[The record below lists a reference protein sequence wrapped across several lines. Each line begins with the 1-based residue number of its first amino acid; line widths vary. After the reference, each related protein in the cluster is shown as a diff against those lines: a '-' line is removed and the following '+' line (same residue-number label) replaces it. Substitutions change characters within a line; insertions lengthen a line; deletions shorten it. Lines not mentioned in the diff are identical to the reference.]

1 MTGLLRESRIRAGL
15 TQHELAGRASV
26 SVRTV
31 RALEN
36 GAVTRP
42 QAASLR
48 RLAAVLDV
56 DPASLLPG
64 PVADAGPGDSLLRVD
79 VLGPLAVR
87 RGPAVITVASP
98 MLRKLLCLLA
108 IQPGR
113 EVGFEEIIDTLW
125 EGQSPRTCRQL
136 VHTYVGGLRKLLDD
150 GARDSAVP
158 RTAQGYRLVMEAGQS
173 DAAEFSEL
181 VTRAGRAAADG
192 AALPAWQLYAEAV
205 NCWRGPLLAGAG
217 AWPQVHP
224 AAIALT
230 GRRTAAVLAW
240 AELGL
245 SLGKYSPLVPA
256 LRTLAVEQ
264 TLHEGLAAR
273 LMLALAGA
281 GQQAEALAVYQDL
294 RDRLSGELG
303 VDPGPEIT
311 SAHLRV
317 LRGQLPGAGLAAAA
331 GPRVCEPPAQLPMEC
346 VGFTG
351 RAGELRTLDRILGAE
366 GAAKSAPVAVV
377 TGMGGVGKTALAVRW
392 AWRQRGRYPDGQ
404 LYADLR
410 GHAVTGPARP
420 LDVLTGFLAAL
431 GEPAERIPVDEGQAA
446 ALLRTRLEGR
456 RILLLLDN
464 ALDAQQVRPLLPAA
478 PGSAVIVTA
487 RDRMTGLIARDG
499 AGAVVVRPLPEAE
512 AAALLVASMGERGG
526 GEPPAVVAEL
536 AGLCAHLPLAL
547 RIAAAN
553 LAARPSYRLA
563 DYVATL
569 ASGDRLTGLAVPE
582 DEQAAVR
589 LAFELSCDTLKPEL
603 RRLFRLAGLVPGPDF
618 TAPAVA
624 ALAGI
629 ATSQAESLLDRL
641 AARNLIDEHAHGR
654 YRLHDLLRLYA
665 AELAAAEESAAG
677 RDSAIDRLAAYAMAA
692 VRSASEMLYPHLL
705 HLPDNGGPDNGG
717 PDNGGPDNGEGERA
731 DGGAEFARGAPEFTD
746 DAGALAWLNAERANL
761 VALVALLA
769 QQGGAETALRLSNRL
784 AGYFQMTSNSVDW
797 LVVATAARRAVSD
810 DVPIAVACAE
820 LHLGTLRSMQS
831 RYEAA
836 AGHFAACADRA
847 RCAGW
852 VAGEAVALNNQ
863 ASAYWQLG
871 RAAETIELLT
881 EALDAHRRTG
891 RTAGEAVTV
900 ANIAAARLQLAR
912 AADEVTEAAAVS
924 EQRHEALRLLG
935 QARDMHQALRDRRNE
950 AETCRRIAEAY
961 RDLGDLEPAAAHA
974 RQAITLAREAA
985 VQRFEISARSTL
997 ATVLVRLGEP
1007 EQGLAE
1013 HTLAQ
1018 DLAGKAGDPAQQAE
1032 VLMDLGESMTRLGRL
1047 DEALLIAQDV
1057 SAAADQLRMPLLQ
1070 RRAKHV
1076 IATTASPELSGQAD
1090 AAKAAAGHRK
1100 VNVVPWLPVEEG
1112 PDSPGEVGLRLGGER
1127 DHPAVRAE
1135 QAEKLL

>member
-1 MTGLLRESRIRAGL
+1 
-15 TQHELAGRASV
+15 
-26 SVRTV
+26 
-31 RALEN
+31 
-36 GAVTRP
+36 
-42 QAASLR
+42 
-48 RLAAVLDV
+48 
-56 DPASLLPG
+56 
-64 PVADAGPGDSLLRVD
+64 
-79 VLGPLAVR
+79 
-87 RGPAVITVASP
+87 SP
-98 MLRKLLCLLA
+98 MLRRLLCLLA

-125 EGQSPRTCRQL
+125 EGQPPRTCRQL
-136 VHTYVGGLRKLLDD
+136 VHTYVGGLRRLLDD
-150 GARDSAVP
+150 GAPDSVVP
-158 RTAQGYRLVMEAGQS
+158 RTAQGYRLLADAGQS
-173 DAAEFSEL
+173 DAAEFGEL

-205 NCWRGPLLAGAG
+205 TCWRGPLLAGAG
-217 AWPQVHP
+217 TWLQVHP

-240 AELGL
+240 AGLGL

-264 TLHEGLAAR
+264 PLHEGLAAQ

-317 LRGQLPGAGLAAAA
+317 LRGQLPGAGLATAP
-331 GPRVCEPPAQLPMEC
+331 GPQDSEPPAQLPMEC
-346 VGFTG
+346 AGFTG
-351 RAGELRTLDRILGAE
+351 RAGELQALDRILAAE
-366 GAAKSAPVAVV
+366 AAAKTATVAVV

-392 AWRQRGRYPDGQ
+392 AWRHRSRYPDGQ

-410 GHAVTGPARP
+410 GYAITGPARP
-420 LDVLTGFLAAL
+420 LQVLTGFLAAL
-431 GEPAERIPVDEGQAA
+431 GEPAERIPEDEDQAA

-478 PGSAVIVTA
+478 RGSATIVTT

-499 AGAVVVRPLPEAE
+499 AGAVVVRPLAEAD
-512 AAALLVASMGERGG
+512 AAALLVASMGERGD
-526 GEPPAVVAEL
+526 GELPAVVAEL

-553 LAARPSYRLA
+553 LAARPGYSLA
-563 DYVATL
+563 DYVASL
-569 ASGDRLTGLAVPE
+569 ASGDRLNGLAVPE

-589 LAFELSCDTLKPEL
+589 SAFELSCDTLKPEL
-603 RRLFRLAGLVPGPDF
+603 RRLFRLAGLAPGPDL
-618 TAPAVA
+618 TAPAAA
-624 ALAGI
+624 ALVGI
-629 ATSQAESLLDRL
+629 ATSKAESLLDRL
-641 AARNLIDEHAHGR
+641 VALNLIDEYAHRR

-665 AELAAAEESAAG
+665 AELAEAEESAAG
-677 RDSAIDRLAAYAMAA
+677 RDAAIDRLAAHAMAA
-692 VRSASEMLYPHLL
+692 VRSASEMLYPHML
-705 HLPDNGGPDNGG
+705 HLPDSDR
-717 PDNGGPDNGEGERA
+717 EERA
-731 DGGAEFARGAPEFTD
+731 DGNAVSAWASPGFAD
-746 DAGALAWLNAERANL
+746 DAAALAWLNAERANL
-761 VALVALLA
+761 VALVARLA
-769 QQGGAETALRLSNRL
+769 QQGQQGQAEAALRLSDRL
-784 AGYFQMTSNSVDW
+784 AGYFYMSSNSVDW
-797 LVVATAARRAVSD
+797 LVAATAVRQAVSD
-810 DVPIAVACAE
+810 DVPIAAACAE
-820 LHLGTLRSMQS
+820 LHLGMLRSVQS
-831 RYEAA
+831 RFEAA

-847 RCAGW
+847 RRAGW

-863 ASAYWQLG
+863 ASTYWRLG
-871 RAAETIELLT
+871 RTVETIELLT

-912 AADEVTEAAAVS
+912 SADPVTEAAAVS

-935 QARDMHQALRDRRNE
+935 QARDMHQALHDRRNE

-961 RDLGDLEPAAAHA
+961 RDLGDLESAAAHA
-974 RQAITLAREAA
+974 RQAITLAHEAA

-997 ATVLVRLGEP
+997 ATVLIRLGEP

-1018 DLAGKAGDPAQQAE
+1018 DLARKTGDPAQQAE
-1032 VLMDLGESMTRLGRL
+1032 VLMDLAESMAGLGRAE
-1047 DEALLIAQDV
+1047 EALLIAQDV
-1057 SAAADQLRMPLLQ
+1057 SAAAGHLRMPLLQ
-1070 RRAKHV
+1070 RRAEHV
-1076 IATTASPELSGQAD
+1076 IVTTSVPQKSPL
-1090 AAKAAAGHRK
+1090 
-1100 VNVVPWLPVEEG
+1100 
-1112 PDSPGEVGLRLGGER
+1112 
-1127 DHPAVRAE
+1127 
-1135 QAEKLL
+1135 

>member
-1 MTGLLRESRIRAGL
+1 MPKGQVSAAGGRNRQYQERASVDDLPEEQHNEAVGGDRPMTGLLRESRVRAGL
-15 TQHELAGRASV
+15 TQDELAGRAGV

-36 GAVTRP
+36 GAVARP

-48 RLAAVLDV
+48 RIAAVLDV
-56 DPASLLPG
+56 DPAALLP
-64 PVADAGPGDSLLRVD
+64 AAAAGTGSGDVLLRID
-79 VLGPLAVR
+79 VLGPLSVR
-87 RGPAVITVASP
+87 RGPAVITVPSP
-98 MLRKLLCLLA
+98 MVRKLLCLLA
-108 IQPGR
+108 MQPGR

-125 EGQSPRTCRQL
+125 EGESPRTSRQL
-136 VHTYVGGLRKLLDD
+136 VHTYVGGLRRLL
-150 GARDSAVP
+150 GDSALP
-158 RTAQGYRLVMEAGQS
+158 RTAQGYRLVIDAGQS
-173 DAAEFSEL
+173 DAAEFSDL
-181 VTRAGRAAADG
+181 VNRAGRAAAEG
-192 AALPAWQLYAEAV
+192 ATLPAWQLYAEAV
-205 NCWRGPLLAGAG
+205 NCWRGPLLAASG
-217 AWPQVHP
+217 AWLQVHP

-230 GRRTAAVLAW
+230 GQRTAAVLAW

-256 LRTLAVEQ
+256 LRALAVEQ
-264 TLHEGLAAR
+264 PLHEGLAAR

-281 GQQAEALAVYQDL
+281 GQQAEALTAYQDL

-303 VDPGPEIT
+303 VDPGPEIS

-317 LRGQLPGAGLAAAA
+317 LRGQLPGAGLTTGAR
-331 GPRVCEPPAQLPMEC
+331 PQVREPPAQLPMQC

-351 RAGELRTLDRILGAE
+351 RAGELRSLDRILGAE
-366 GAAKSAPVAVV
+366 GTANAAPVAVV

-410 GHAVTGPARP
+410 GHAMTGPARP
-420 LDVLTGFLAAL
+420 LEVLTGFLAAL
-431 GEPAERIPVDEGQAA
+431 GEPAERIPGDEGQAA

-456 RILLLLDN
+456 RVLLFLDN

-478 PGSAVIVTA
+478 PGSAAIVTA

-499 AGAVVVRPLPEAE
+499 AVAVVVHPLSDAD
-512 AAALLVASMGERGG
+512 AAALLVTAMGERGD
-526 GEPPAVVAEL
+526 GEPPATVAEL

-563 DYVATL
+563 DYVAALT
-569 ASGDRLTGLAVPE
+569 SGDRLTGLAVAD

-589 LAFELSCDTLKPEL
+589 SAFELSCDTLKPEL
-603 RRLFRLAGLVPGPDF
+603 RRLFRLAGLAPGPDL

-624 ALAGI
+624 ALAAI
-629 ATSQAESLLDRL
+629 ETSAAESLLDRL
-641 AARNLIDEHAHGR
+641 AARNLVDEYAHGR

-665 AELAAAEESAAG
+665 AELAAAEESATG
-677 RDSAIDRLAAYAMAA
+677 RDAAINRLAAHAVAA

-705 HLPDNGGPDNGG
+705 HLPDSDGPAPGFAG
-717 PDNGGPDNGEGERA
+717 TGLAGTGLAGIGFA
-731 DGGAEFARGAPEFTD
+731 DDGT
-746 DAGALAWLNAERANL
+746 ALAWLNAERANL
-761 VALVALLA
+761 VALVTLLA
-769 QQGGAETALRLSNRL
+769 RHGRAEATLRLSDRL
-784 AGYFQMTSNSVDW
+784 AGYFTMTSNSVDW
-797 LVVATAARRAVSD
+797 QVVATAARQAVSD

-820 LHLGTLRSMQS
+820 LHLGALRSLQS
-831 RYEAA
+831 RYETA
-836 AGHFAACADRA
+836 AGHFAACADWA

-891 RTAGEAVTV
+891 RIAGEAVTL

-912 AADEVTEAAAVS
+912 SADAAAEAAAVS

-935 QARDMHQALRDRRNE
+935 QARDMHQALHDRRNE

-974 RQAITLAREAA
+974 RQAITLARDAA

-997 ATVLVRLGEP
+997 ATILVRLGDP
-1007 EQGLAE
+1007 GQGLTE
-1013 HTLAQ
+1013 HALAQ
-1018 DLAGKAGDPAQQAE
+1018 DLAGKAGDPAHHAE
-1032 VLMDLGESMTRLGRL
+1032 VLMDLAESMARL
-1047 DEALLIAQDV
+1047 DRREEALLMAQDV
-1057 SAAADQLRMPLLQ
+1057 SAAAEHLRMPLLR
-1070 RRAKHV
+1070 RRAQQV
-1076 IATTASPELSGQAD
+1076 IASLS
-1090 AAKAAAGHRK
+1090 
-1100 VNVVPWLPVEEG
+1100 
-1112 PDSPGEVGLRLGGER
+1112 
-1127 DHPAVRAE
+1127 
-1135 QAEKLL
+1135 

>member
-1 MTGLLRESRIRAGL
+1 VDGLLKERHNEGVGADRTMTGLLRESRVRAGL
-15 TQHELAGRASV
+15 TQHELAGRAGV

-36 GAVTRP
+36 GAVARP

-48 RLAAVLDV
+48 RLAAVLEV

-64 PVADAGPGDSLLRVD
+64 PVAETGPGDTLLRID

-87 RGPAVITVASP
+87 RGPAVITIASP

-125 EGQSPRTCRQL
+125 EGEPPRTCRQL

-150 GARDSAVP
+150 GARGSVVP
-158 RTAQGYRLVMEAGQS
+158 RTGQGYRLVLDAGQS
-173 DAAEFSEL
+173 DAAGFSDL
-181 VTRAGRAAADG
+181 ATRAGRAAADG

-205 NCWRGPLLAGAG
+205 NCWRGPLLAGSG
-217 AWPQVHP
+217 AWLQVQP
-224 AAIALT
+224 AAITLT

-245 SLGKYSPLVPA
+245 GLGRYSPLVPA

-264 TLHEGLAAR
+264 PLHEGVAAR

-281 GQQAEALAVYQDL
+281 GQQAEALAAYQDL
-294 RDRLSGELG
+294 RARLSGELG
-303 VDPGPEIT
+303 VDPGPEVT

-317 LRGQLPGAGLAAAA
+317 LRGQLPGAGLAIGA
-331 GPRVCEPPAQLPMEC
+331 GPQACEPPAQLPMEC
-346 VGFTG
+346 IGFTG
-351 RAGELRTLDRILGAE
+351 RAGELQALDRILGAE
-366 GAAKSAPVAVV
+366 GAAKTAPVAVV
-377 TGMGGVGKTALAVRW
+377 TGMGGAGKTALAVRW
-392 AWRQRGRYPDGQ
+392 AWRHRGQYPDGQ

-410 GHAVTGPARP
+410 GHAITGPVRP
-420 LDVLTGFLAAL
+420 VEVLTGFLTAL
-431 GEPAERIPVDEGQAA
+431 GEPAERIPEDEGQAA
-446 ALLRTRLEGR
+446 ALLRTRLEGK

-478 PGSAVIVTA
+478 PGSATIVTA

-499 AGAVVVRPLPEAE
+499 AVAVVMRPLPDAE
-512 AAALLVASMGERGG
+512 AAALLVAAMGERGD
-526 GEPPAVVAEL
+526 GEAPAAVAEL

-553 LAARPSYRLA
+553 LAVRPSYRLA
-563 DYVATL
+563 DYVAAL
-569 ASGDRLTGLAVPE
+569 ASGDRLAGLAVPE

-589 LAFELSCDTLKPEL
+589 SAFELSCDTLKPEL
-603 RRLFRLAGLVPGPDF
+603 RRLFRLAGLAPGPDL

-641 AARNLIDEHAHGR
+641 AARNLIDEYAHGR

-677 RDSAIDRLAAYAMAA
+677 RDAAIDRLAAHAMAT
-692 VRSASEMLYPHLL
+692 VWSASEMLYPHLL
-705 HLPDNGGPDNGG
+705 HLPDSEGPDREGPDSGGP
-717 PDNGGPDNGEGERA
+717 
-731 DGGAEFARGAPEFTD
+731 EFADSTA
-746 DAGALAWLNAERANL
+746 ALAWLNAERANL

-769 QQGGAETALRLSNRL
+769 QQDKADAALRLSDRL
-784 AGYFQMTSNSVDW
+784 AGYFRMTSNSVDW
-797 LVVATAARRAVSD
+797 QVVATAVRRAVSD

-820 LHLGTLRSMQS
+820 LHLGTLRSMQT

-847 RCAGW
+847 RRAGW

-863 ASAYWQLG
+863 AGVYWQLG
-871 RAAETIELLT
+871 RAAETIGLLT

-891 RTAGEAVTV
+891 RTAGEAVTL
-900 ANIAAARLQLAR
+900 ANIATVRLQLAR
-912 AADEVTEAAAVS
+912 SADAATDAAAVS
-924 EQRHEALRLLG
+924 EQRHIALRLLG
-935 QARDMHQALRDRRNE
+935 QARDMHQALHDRRNE
-950 AETCRRIAEAY
+950 AETCRRIAEAC

-985 VQRFEISARSTL
+985 VRPFEIAAHSTL

-1013 HTLAQ
+1013 HKLAQ
-1018 DLAGKAGDPAQQAE
+1018 DLAGKADDPAQQAE
-1032 VLMDLGESMTRLGRL
+1032 VLMDLAESMARLGRL
-1047 DEALLIAQDV
+1047 ETALLMAQDV
-1057 SAAADQLRMPLLQ
+1057 SAAADRLRMPLLQ
-1070 RRAKHV
+1070 RRAIHV
-1076 IATTASPELSGQAD
+1076 IATTS
-1090 AAKAAAGHRK
+1090 
-1100 VNVVPWLPVEEG
+1100 
-1112 PDSPGEVGLRLGGER
+1112 
-1127 DHPAVRAE
+1127 
-1135 QAEKLL
+1135 

>member
-1 MTGLLRESRIRAGL
+1 MDGLPAERHNGAVAADRPMTGVLRESRIRAGL
-15 TQHELAGRASV
+15 TQHELAGRARV

-36 GAVTRP
+36 GAVARP

-56 DPASLLPG
+56 DPASLLPQAPVSAG
-64 PVADAGPGDSLLRVD
+64 PVRVD

-108 IQPGR
+108 IQPEH

-125 EGQSPRTCRQL
+125 ESRPPRTCRQL
-136 VHTYVGGLRKLLDD
+136 VHTYVAGLRRLLDN
-150 GARDSAVP
+150 GARESALPLTV
-158 RTAQGYRLVMEAGQS
+158 QGYRLLLDS
-173 DAAEFSEL
+173 DAVEFGEL
-181 VTRAGRAAADG
+181 VTRAERAAADG

-240 AELGL
+240 AGLGL
-245 SLGKYSPLVPA
+245 TLGKYGPLIPT
-256 LRTLAVEQ
+256 LRTLVVEQ
-264 TLHEGLAAR
+264 PLHEGLAAR

-294 RDRLSGELG
+294 RNRLSDELG
-303 VDPGPEIT
+303 VDPGPEVS

-317 LRGQLPGAGLAAAA
+317 LRGQLPGAGIAAPPAR
-331 GPRVCEPPAQLPMEC
+331 RVADQPAQLPMEC
-346 VGFTG
+346 AGFTG
-351 RAGELRTLDRILGAE
+351 RGSELEALDRILGAE
-366 GAAKSAPVAVV
+366 GAAPVAVV

-392 AWRQRGRYPDGQ
+392 AWRQRKRYPDGQ

-410 GHAVTGPARP
+410 GHAASGPARP
-420 LDVLTGFLAAL
+420 LQVLAGFLAAL
-431 GEPAERIPVDEGQAA
+431 GEPADRIPEDEGQAA

-478 PGSAVIVTA
+478 PGSAAIVTA

-499 AGAVVVRPLPEAE
+499 AGAVVVRPLPDTE
-512 AAALLVASMGERGG
+512 AAALLVTSMGERGDD
-526 GEPPAVVAEL
+526 ETPAVVAEL
-536 AGLCAHLPLAL
+536 AGLCACLPLAL

-553 LAARPSYRLA
+553 LAARPGYHLA
-563 DYVATL
+563 DYVAAL
-569 ASGDRLTGLAVPE
+569 AAGDRLTGLAVPD

-589 LAFELSCDTLKPEL
+589 SAFELSCDTLKPEL
-603 RRLFRLAGLVPGPDF
+603 RRLFRLAGLAPGPDL
-618 TAPAVA
+618 TGPAVA

-629 ATSQAESLLDRL
+629 ATGHAESLLDRL
-641 AARNLIDEHAHGR
+641 VARNLIDEYAHRR

-665 AELAAAEESAAG
+665 AELAGTEESAA
-677 RDSAIDRLAAYAMAA
+677 DQEAAIDRLAAHALAA
-692 VRSASEMLYPHLL
+692 VRSASELLYPHLL
-705 HLPDNGGPDNGG
+705 HLPDGGQQ
-717 PDNGGPDNGEGERA
+717 ETHQFA
-731 DGGAEFARGAPEFTD
+731 DA
-746 DAGALAWLNAERANL
+746 DAALAWLNAERANL
-761 VALVALLA
+761 VALVVMLA
-769 QQGGAETALRLSNRL
+769 QRGKTDVALRLADRL
-784 AGYFQMTSNSVDW
+784 AGYFSMSSSTVDW
-797 LVVATAARRAVSD
+797 LIAATAVRQAVSD

-820 LHLGTLRSMQS
+820 LHLGMLRALQS
-831 RYEAA
+831 RYEEA
-836 AGHFAACADRA
+836 AGHFAACVDEA
-847 RCAGW
+847 RRAGW

-863 ASAYWQLG
+863 ASAFWQLG

-881 EALDAHRRTG
+881 AALDVHRRTG
-891 RTAGEAVTV
+891 RTAGEAVTI
-900 ANIAAARLQLAR
+900 ANLAAARLQLAR
-912 AADEVTEAAAVS
+912 SASVTAGAADVAAAGGAAGAADTAADVAAADVAATVR

-935 QARDMHQALRDRRNE
+935 QARDLHQALRDRRNE

-961 RDLGDLEPAAAHA
+961 RDLGDLEPAVAHA

-997 ATVLVRLGEP
+997 ATVLVRLGDP
-1007 EQGLAE
+1007 DQGLAE
-1013 HTLAQ
+1013 HTLAR
-1018 DLAGKAGDPAQQAE
+1018 DLARELAGKAGEPALQAE
-1032 VLMDLGESMTRLGRL
+1032 VLMELAESMAWLGRPE
-1047 DEALLIAQDV
+1047 EALLTAQDV
-1057 SAAADQLRMPLLQ
+1057 LGVLAAAGQLRMPLLQ
-1070 RRAKHV
+1070 RRAEQV
-1076 IATTASPELSGQAD
+1076 IAT
-1090 AAKAAAGHRK
+1090 
-1100 VNVVPWLPVEEG
+1100 V
-1112 PDSPGEVGLRLGGER
+1112 LG
-1127 DHPAVRAE
+1127 
-1135 QAEKLL
+1135 

>member
-1 MTGLLRESRIRAGL
+1 MTGLLRESRVRAGL
-15 TQHELAGRASV
+15 TQHELAERARV

-36 GAVTRP
+36 GAVARP

-64 PVADAGPGDSLLRVD
+64 SPAGAGSGDTLVRID
-79 VLGPLAVR
+79 VLGPLTVR
-87 RGPAVITVASP
+87 RGSAVITVASP

-108 IQPGR
+108 IQPGH

-125 EGQSPRTCRQL
+125 EGQPPRTCRQL
-136 VHTYVGGLRKLLDD
+136 VHTYVAGLRRLLDD
-150 GARDSAVP
+150 GARDSVVP
-158 RTAQGYRLVMEAGQS
+158 RTAQGYRLVIDAGQS
-173 DAAEFSEL
+173 DAAEFGER

-192 AALPAWQLYAEAV
+192 DALSAWQLYAEAV

-217 AWPQVHP
+217 AWVQVHP

-264 TLHEGLAAR
+264 PLHEGLAAR

-281 GQQAEALAVYQDL
+281 GQQAEALAAYQDV

-317 LRGQLPGAGLAAAA
+317 LRGQLPGAGPTARA
-331 GPRVCEPPAQLPMEC
+331 GPRVPEPPAQLPMEC
-346 VGFTG
+346 AGFTG

-366 GAAKSAPVAVV
+366 AAAKSAPVAVV

-392 AWRQRGRYPDGQ
+392 AWRHRSRYPDGQ

-410 GHAVTGPARP
+410 GHGITGPARP
-420 LDVLTGFLAAL
+420 LQVLTGFLAAL
-431 GEPAERIPVDEGQAA
+431 GEPAERIPDDEGQAA
-446 ALLRTRLEGR
+446 ALLRTRLEGK

-478 PGSAVIVTA
+478 PGSAAIVTA
-487 RDRMTGLIARDG
+487 RERMTGLIARDG
-499 AGAVVVRPLPEAE
+499 AVAVVVRPLPDAE
-512 AAALLVASMGERGG
+512 AAALLVASMGERGD

-563 DYVATL
+563 DYVAAL

-589 LAFELSCDTLKPEL
+589 SAFELSCDTLKPEL
-603 RRLFRLAGLVPGPDF
+603 RRLFRLAGLAPGPDL

-629 ATSQAESLLDRL
+629 ATAAAESNLDRL
-641 AARNLIDEHAHGR
+641 VALNLIDEYAHRR

-665 AELAAAEESAAG
+665 AELAGAEESAAD
-677 RDSAIDRLAAYAMAA
+677 RDAAIDRLAAQAMAG
-692 VRSASEMLYPHLL
+692 VRSASEMLYPNLL
-705 HLPDNGGPDNGG
+705 HLPDGDRE
-717 PDNGGPDNGEGERA
+717 DRA
-731 DGGAEFARGAPEFTD
+731 VGGAELAWGAPEFAD
-746 DAGALAWLNAERANL
+746 GDAALAWLNAERANL
-761 VALVALLA
+761 VALVVLLA
-769 QQGGAETALRLSNRL
+769 RQGKAEAALRLSDRL
-784 AGYFQMTSNSVDW
+784 AGYFDMSSNSVDW
-797 LVVATAARRAVSD
+797 LVAATAARRVVSD

-820 LHLGTLRSMQS
+820 LHLGMLRFMQS

-836 AGHFAACADRA
+836 AGHYAACADQA
-847 RCAGW
+847 RRAGW
-852 VAGEAVALNNQ
+852 VAGEAVALNNR
-863 ASAYWQLG
+863 ASAYWRLG

-891 RTAGEAVTV
+891 RTAGEAVTI

-912 AADEVTEAAAVS
+912 SADAATEAAAVS
-924 EQRHEALRLLG
+924 EQLHEALRLLG
-935 QARDMHQALRDRRNE
+935 QARDMHQALHDRRNE
-950 AETCRRIAEAY
+950 AETCRRMAEAY
-961 RDLGDLEPAAAHA
+961 RDLGDLEAAAAHA
-974 RQAITLAREAA
+974 RQAITLAREA
-985 VQRFEISARSTL
+985 VVPRFEISARSTL

-1007 EQGLAE
+1007 EQSLAE
-1013 HTLAQ
+1013 HTLAR
-1018 DLAGKAGDPAQQAE
+1018 DLAGKAADRAQQAE
-1032 VLMDLGESMTRLGRL
+1032 VLMDLAESMAWLGRL
-1047 DEALLIAQDV
+1047 EEALVMAQDV
-1057 SAAADQLRMPLLQ
+1057 SAAADQLRIPLLQ
-1070 RRAKHV
+1070 RRAEHV
-1076 IATTASPELSGQAD
+1076 IAATSITRRQ
-1090 AAKAAAGHRK
+1090 
-1100 VNVVPWLPVEEG
+1100 
-1112 PDSPGEVGLRLGGER
+1112 
-1127 DHPAVRAE
+1127 
-1135 QAEKLL
+1135 

>member
-1 MTGLLRESRIRAGL
+1 MTGLLRESRVRAGL
-15 TQHELAGRASV
+15 TQHELAERASV

-36 GAVTRP
+36 GAVARP

-48 RLAAVLDV
+48 RLAAALGV
-56 DPASLLPG
+56 DPAALLPG
-64 PVADAGPGDSLLRVD
+64 PAQSGSAGDAGPGNTLLRID

-98 MLRKLLCLLA
+98 MVRKLLCLLA
-108 IQPGR
+108 MQPGR

-125 EGQSPRTCRQL
+125 EEQAPRTCRQL
-136 VHTYVGGLRKLLDD
+136 VHTYVGGLRRLL
-150 GARDSAVP
+150 GDSAVP
-158 RTAQGYRLVMEAGQS
+158 RTAQGYRLVLDTGGC
-173 DAAEFSEL
+173 DAAEFSDM

-217 AWPQVHP
+217 AWVQVHP

-245 SLGKYSPLVPA
+245 SLGKYSPLIPA

-264 TLHEGLAAR
+264 PLHEGLAAR

-281 GQQAEALAVYQDL
+281 GQQAEALSVYQDL

-311 SAHLRV
+311 AAQLRV
-317 LRGQLPGAGLAAAA
+317 LRGQLPGAGLAVEA
-331 GPRVCEPPAQLPMEC
+331 GPQVCEPPAQLPMEC

-351 RAGELRTLDRILGAE
+351 RDGELRALDRILGA
-366 GAAKSAPVAVV
+366 KTAPVAVV
-377 TGMGGVGKTALAVRW
+377 TGMGGVGKTALAVCW
-392 AWRQRGRYPDGQ
+392 AWRHRGRYPDGQ

-410 GHAVTGPARP
+410 GHAITGPARP
-420 LDVLTGFLAAL
+420 LEVLTGFLTAL
-431 GEPAERIPVDEGQAA
+431 GEPAERIPEDEGQAA
-446 ALLRTRLEGR
+446 ALLRTRLEGK

-478 PGSAVIVTA
+478 PGSAAIVTA

-499 AGAVVVRPLPEAE
+499 AAAVMVGQLPEAE
-512 AAALLVASMGERGG
+512 ATALLVAAMGERGD

-553 LAARPSYRLA
+553 LATRPSYRLA
-563 DYVATL
+563 DYVAAL

-589 LAFELSCDTLKPEL
+589 SAFELSCDTLKPEL
-603 RRLFRLAGLVPGPDF
+603 RRLFRLTGLVPGPDL

-629 ATSQAESLLDRL
+629 ATGRAESLLDWL
-641 AARNLIDEHAHGR
+641 VARNLIDEYAHGR

-665 AELAAAEESAAG
+665 AELAAAEETAAS
-677 RDSAIDRLAAYAMAA
+677 RDAAIDRLAVHAMAA
-692 VRSASEMLYPHLL
+692 VRSASQMLYPHLL
-705 HLPDNGGPDNGG
+705 YLPDDDGPD
-717 PDNGGPDNGEGERA
+717 D
-731 DGGAEFARGAPEFTD
+731 DGLSWGAPEFVGS
-746 DAGALAWLNAERANL
+746 DAALAWLNAERANL
-761 VALVALLA
+761 VALVVLLVRH
-769 QQGGAETALRLSNRL
+769 GRAEAALRLADRL
-784 AGYFQMTSNSVDW
+784 VGYFQMSSSSADW
-797 LVVATAARRAVSD
+797 PVVATAVRGAVSD

-820 LHLGTLRSMQS
+820 LHLGMLRFVQS

-836 AGHFAACADRA
+836 AEHYATSAERA
-847 RCAGW
+847 RHAGW

-881 EALDAHRRTG
+881 EALDVHRRSG
-891 RTAGEAVTV
+891 RSAGEAVTI
-900 ANIAAARLQLAR
+900 ANIGVARLQLAR
-912 AADEVTEAAAVS
+912 SADAVTDAAAIR
-924 EQRHEALRLLG
+924 EQRQEALRLLSRG
-935 QARDMHQALRDRRNE
+935 RDMHRALHDRRNE

-961 RDLGDLEPAAAHA
+961 RDLGDLDPAADHA
-974 RQAITLAREAA
+974 RQAIALAREAA
-985 VQRFEISARSTL
+985 FQPFEISARSTL
-997 ATVLVRLGEP
+997 ATVLVRLGDSG
-1007 EQGLAE
+1007 QGLAE
-1013 HTLAQ
+1013 HARARE
-1018 DLAGKAGDPAQQAE
+1018 LAGEAGDPAQQAE
-1032 VLMDLGESMTRLGRL
+1032 VLMDLAESLAWLGRL
-1047 DEALLIAQDV
+1047 EEALLMAQDV
-1057 SAAADQLRMPLLQ
+1057 SAAADHLRMPLLQ
-1070 RRAKHV
+1070 RRAGQV
-1076 IATTASPELSGQAD
+1076 ITTTS
-1090 AAKAAAGHRK
+1090 
-1100 VNVVPWLPVEEG
+1100 
-1112 PDSPGEVGLRLGGER
+1112 
-1127 DHPAVRAE
+1127 
-1135 QAEKLL
+1135 

>member
-15 TQHELAGRASV
+15 TQHELAGRARV

-36 GAVTRP
+36 GAVARP

-56 DPASLLPG
+56 DPAALLPG
-64 PVADAGPGDSLLRVD
+64 PLADTGLGDTLLRID

-98 MLRKLLCLLA
+98 MLRKLLCVLA
-108 IQPGR
+108 LQPGR

-125 EGQSPRTCRQL
+125 EGPAPRTCRQL
-136 VHTYVGGLRKLLDD
+136 VHTYVGGLRKLLDNETL
-150 GARDSAVP
+150 P
-158 RTAQGYRLVMEAGQS
+158 RTAQGYRLVMDAGQS

-217 AWPQVHP
+217 AWLQVHP

-240 AELGL
+240 AELGV
-245 SLGKYSPLVPA
+245 SLGKYSPLVPV
-256 LRTLAVEQ
+256 LRSLAVEQ
-264 TLHEGLAAR
+264 PLHEGLAAR

-294 RDRLSGELG
+294 RDRLSDELG
-303 VDPGPEIT
+303 VDPGPEIA

-317 LRGQLPGAGLAAAA
+317 LRGQLPGAGLAAGT
-331 GPRVCEPPAQLPMEC
+331 GPQVREPPAQLPMAC

-351 RAGELRTLDRILGAE
+351 RTGELRSLDRILGAE
-366 GAAKSAPVAVV
+366 EAARTAPVAVV

-410 GHAVTGPARP
+410 GHAITGPARP
-420 LDVLTGFLAAL
+420 LEVLTGFLAAL
-431 GEPAERIPVDEGQAA
+431 GEPAERIPEDEGQAA

-456 RILLLLDN
+456 RILLFLDN

-478 PGSAVIVTA
+478 PGSAAIVTA

-512 AAALLVASMGERGG
+512 AAALLVASMGERGD

-563 DYVATL
+563 DYVAAL

-589 LAFELSCDTLKPEL
+589 SAFELSCDTLKPEL
-603 RRLFRLAGLVPGPDF
+603 RRLFRLAGLAPGPDL

-629 ATSQAESLLDRL
+629 ATSQAELLLDRL
-641 AARNLIDEHAHGR
+641 AARNLIDEYAHGR

-665 AELAAAEESAAG
+665 AELAAAEESPAG
-677 RDSAIDRLAAYAMAA
+677 RDAAIDRLAAHAVAA

-705 HLPDNGGPDNGG
+705 HLPDSSE
-717 PDNGGPDNGEGERA
+717 PDNGEPDNGEPDSA
-731 DGGAEFARGAPEFTD
+731 GPEFADVA
-746 DAGALAWLNAERANL
+746 AALGWLNAERANL

-769 QQGGAETALRLSNRL
+769 EQGRAETTLRLSDRL
-784 AGYFQMTSNSVDW
+784 AGYFHMTSNSVDW
-797 LVVATAARRAVSD
+797 LVVATAARRTASD
-810 DVPIAVACAE
+810 DVPIAVASAE
-820 LHLGTLRSMQS
+820 LHLGMLRSMQS

-852 VAGEAVALNNQ
+852 IAGEAVALNNQ

-912 AADEVTEAAAVS
+912 SADAVTQAAAVS

-935 QARDMHQALRDRRNE
+935 QARDMHQALHDRRNE

-985 VQRFEISARSTL
+985 VQRFEISAHSTL

-1013 HTLAQ
+1013 HARARE
-1018 DLAGKAGDPAQQAE
+1018 LAGKTGDPAQQAE
-1032 VLMDLGESMTRLGRL
+1032 VLMDLAESMAWLGRR

-1057 SAAADQLRMPLLQ
+1057 SAAAGHLRMPLLQ

-1076 IATTASPELSGQAD
+1076 VLS
-1090 AAKAAAGHRK
+1090 
-1100 VNVVPWLPVEEG
+1100 
-1112 PDSPGEVGLRLGGER
+1112 
-1127 DHPAVRAE
+1127 
-1135 QAEKLL
+1135 

>member
-15 TQHELAGRASV
+15 TQHELAGRAKV

-36 GAVTRP
+36 GAVARP

-64 PVADAGPGDSLLRVD
+64 PLAGAGPGDTLLRID

-87 RGPAVITVASP
+87 RGHAVITVASP
-98 MLRKLLCLLA
+98 MLRKLLCLIA

-150 GARDSAVP
+150 GARDSVVP
-158 RTAQGYRLVMEAGQS
+158 RTAQGYRLVTEAGQS

-217 AWPQVHP
+217 AWLQVHP

-294 RDRLSGELG
+294 RARLSTELG

-317 LRGQLPGAGLAAAA
+317 LRGQLPGAGLAAGA
-331 GPRVCEPPAQLPMEC
+331 GPRVFEPPAQLPMEC
-346 VGFTG
+346 GGFTG

-366 GAAKSAPVAVV
+366 GAAKTASVAVV

-410 GHAVTGPARP
+410 GHAITGPARP

-431 GEPAERIPVDEGQAA
+431 GEPAERIPEDEGQAA

-478 PGSAVIVTA
+478 PGSATIVTA

-563 DYVATL
+563 DYVAAL

-589 LAFELSCDTLKPEL
+589 LAFELSCDTLKPGL
-603 RRLFRLAGLVPGPDF
+603 RRLFRLAGLVPGPDL

-665 AELAAAEESAAG
+665 AELAAAEESAVS
-677 RDSAIDRLAAYAMAA
+677 RDAAIDRLAAHAMAA

-717 PDNGGPDNGEGERA
+717 PDNGGEQRA
-731 DGGAEFARGAPEFTD
+731 DGGAEFATGAPEFAD
-746 DAGALAWLNAERANL
+746 DAAALAWLNAERANL

-769 QQGGAETALRLSNRL
+769 RHGRAETALRLSNRL
-784 AGYFQMTSNSVDW
+784 AGYFHMTSNSVDW

-820 LHLGTLRSMQS
+820 LHLGMLRSMQS

-912 AADEVTEAAAVS
+912 SADAVTQAAAVS

-935 QARDMHQALRDRRNE
+935 QARDMHRALHDRRNE

-1007 EQGLAE
+1007 EAGLAE

-1018 DLAGKAGDPAQQAE
+1018 DLAGKAGDQAQQAE
-1032 VLMDLGESMTRLGRL
+1032 VLMDLAESMARLGRL
-1047 DEALLIAQDV
+1047 EEALLIAQDV
-1057 SAAADQLRMPLLQ
+1057 SAAADHLRMPLLQ
-1070 RRAKHV
+1070 RRAKQV
-1076 IATTASPELSGQAD
+1076 IATTS
-1090 AAKAAAGHRK
+1090 
-1100 VNVVPWLPVEEG
+1100 
-1112 PDSPGEVGLRLGGER
+1112 
-1127 DHPAVRAE
+1127 
-1135 QAEKLL
+1135 

>member
-1 MTGLLRESRIRAGL
+1 VTGLLRESRVRAGL
-15 TQHELAGRASV
+15 TQHELAGRARV

-36 GAVTRP
+36 GAVARP

-48 RLAAVLDV
+48 RLAAVLDI

-64 PVADAGPGDSLLRVD
+64 AAADAGPGDALLRID

-87 RGPAVITVASP
+87 RGTAVITVASP

-113 EVGFEEIIDTLW
+113 EVGFEEIIDTIW

-136 VHTYVGGLRKLLDD
+136 VHTYVAGLRKLLDG
-150 GARDSAVP
+150 GARDSVVS
-158 RTAQGYRLVMEAGQS
+158 RTAQGYRLVMDAGQS

-192 AALPAWQLYAEAV
+192 ATLPAWQLYVEAV

-217 AWPQVHP
+217 AWLQVHP

-264 TLHEGLAAR
+264 PLHEGLAAR

-294 RDRLSGELG
+294 RARLSVELG
-303 VDPGPEIT
+303 VDPGPEIA

-317 LRGQLPGAGLAAAA
+317 LRGQLPGAGLAAGA
-331 GPRVCEPPAQLPMEC
+331 GLRLSEPPAQLPMEC

-351 RAGELRTLDRILGAE
+351 RTGELRTLGRILGAE
-366 GAAKSAPVAVV
+366 GAAKTAPVAVI
-377 TGMGGVGKTALAVRW
+377 TGMGGVGKTALAVWW
-392 AWRQRGRYPDGQ
+392 ARRQRDRYPDGQ

-410 GHAVTGPARP
+410 GHAITGPARP
-420 LDVLTGFLAAL
+420 LEVLTGFLAAL
-431 GEPAERIPVDEGQAA
+431 GEPAERIPEDEGQAA

-456 RILLLLDN
+456 RILLVLDN

-478 PGSAVIVTA
+478 AGSAAIVTA

-499 AGAVVVRPLPEAE
+499 AVAVVMRPLPEAE

-526 GEPPAVVAEL
+526 GEPPEVVAEL

-589 LAFELSCDTLKPEL
+589 SAFELSCDTLKPEL
-603 RRLFRLAGLVPGPDF
+603 RRLFRLAGLAPGPDL

-624 ALAGI
+624 AMAGI
-629 ATSQAESLLDRL
+629 ASGQAESFLDRL
-641 AARNLIDEHAHGR
+641 ASRNLLDEYAHGR

-665 AELAAAEESAAG
+665 AELAAAEESAAD
-677 RDSAIDRLAAYAMAA
+677 RDAAIDRLAAHAMAA

-705 HLPDNGGPDNGG
+705 HLPDSGG
-717 PDNGGPDNGEGERA
+717 EERA
-731 DGGAEFARGAPEFTD
+731 DAGAESVRGAPEFAD
-746 DAGALAWLNAERANL
+746 DAAALAWLNTERANL

-769 QQGGAETALRLSNRL
+769 RQGSAEAALRLADRL
-784 AGYFQMTSNSVDW
+784 AGYFHMTSNSADW

-810 DVPIAVACAE
+810 DEPIAVACAE
-820 LHLGTLRSMQS
+820 LHLGMLRAIQS

-836 AGHFAACADRA
+836 AGHFAVCADRA

-852 VAGEAVALNNQ
+852 VAGEAVGLNNQ

-891 RTAGEAVTV
+891 RTAGEAVTL

-912 AADEVTEAAAVS
+912 SADAVTEAAAVS

-935 QARDMHQALRDRRNE
+935 QARDMHQALHDRRNE
-950 AETCRRIAEAY
+950 SETCRRIAEAY
-961 RDLGDLEPAAAHA
+961 RDLGDLEAAAAHA

-985 VQRFEISARSTL
+985 VQRFEISAHSTL

-1032 VLMDLGESMTRLGRL
+1032 VLMDLADSMAALGRL
-1047 DEALLIAQDV
+1047 EEALLIAQDV
-1057 SAAADQLRMPLLQ
+1057 SAAAGHLRMPLLQ
-1070 RRAKHV
+1070 RRA
-1076 IATTASPELSGQAD
+1076 
-1090 AAKAAAGHRK
+1090 AA
-1100 VNVVPWLPVEEG
+1100 
-1112 PDSPGEVGLRLGGER
+1112 LRSR
-1127 DHPAVRAE
+1127 
-1135 QAEKLL
+1135 

>member
-1 MTGLLRESRIRAGL
+1 MTRLLRESRVRAGL
-15 TQHELAGRASV
+15 TQHELAERAGV

-36 GAVTRP
+36 GAVARP

-48 RLAAVLDV
+48 RLAAALDV
-56 DPASLLPG
+56 DPAALLPG
-64 PVADAGPGDSLLRVD
+64 SLADAGPGDMLLRID
-79 VLGPLAVR
+79 VLGALAVR
-87 RGPAVITVASP
+87 RGPAVITMASP

-125 EGQSPRTCRQL
+125 EGQPPRTCRQL
-136 VHTYVGGLRKLLDD
+136 VHTYVAGLRRLLDD
-150 GARDSAVP
+150 GAPDSVVP
-158 RTAQGYRLVMEAGQS
+158 RTAQGYRLVMEADQS
-173 DAAEFSEL
+173 DAAEFSER

-192 AALPAWQLYAEAV
+192 DALSAWQLYAEAV

-217 AWPQVHP
+217 AWVQVHP

-245 SLGKYSPLVPA
+245 SLGKYTPLVPA

-264 TLHEGLAAR
+264 PLHEGLAAR
-273 LMLALAGA
+273 LMLVLAGA

-317 LRGQLPGAGLAAAA
+317 LRGQLPGAGLTAGA
-331 GPRVCEPPAQLPMEC
+331 GPRVSEPPAQLPMEC

-351 RAGELRTLDRILGAE
+351 RAGELRALDRIFGAA

-377 TGMGGVGKTALAVRW
+377 TGMGGVGKTALAVWW
-392 AWRQRGRYPDGQ
+392 AWRHRSRYPDGQ

-410 GHAVTGPARP
+410 GHGITVSARP
-420 LDVLTGFLAAL
+420 LEVLTGFLAAL
-431 GEPAERIPVDEGQAA
+431 GEAAERIPEDEGQAA
-446 ALLRTRLEGR
+446 ALLRTRLEGK

-478 PGSAVIVTA
+478 PGSAAIVTA
-487 RDRMTGLIARDG
+487 RDRMTGLTARDG
-499 AGAVVVRPLPEAE
+499 AVPVVVRPLPDAE
-512 AAALLVASMGERGG
+512 AVALLVAAMGERGD

-553 LAARPSYRLA
+553 LAARPGYRLA

-589 LAFELSCDTLKPEL
+589 SAFELSCDTLKPEL
-603 RRLFRLAGLVPGPDF
+603 RRLFRLAGLAPGPDL
-618 TAPAVA
+618 TAPAMA

-629 ATSQAESLLDRL
+629 ATAQAELLLDRL
-641 AARNLIDEHAHGR
+641 VARNLIDEYAYRR

-665 AELAAAEESAAG
+665 AELAGAEESTVD
-677 RDSAIDRLAAYAMAA
+677 RDAAIDRLAAYAMVA

-705 HLPDNGGPDNGG
+705 HLPDGGKEDRTV
-717 PDNGGPDNGEGERA
+717 GEAEPAWGMP
-731 DGGAEFARGAPEFTD
+731 EFATD
-746 DAGALAWLNAERANL
+746 AAALAWLNAERANL
-761 VALVALLA
+761 VALVVWLA
-769 QQGGAETALRLSNRL
+769 EHGRAEAALRLSDRL
-784 AGYFQMTSNSVDW
+784 AGYFAMSSNSVDW
-797 LVVATAARRAVSD
+797 LVAATAARRGVSD
-810 DVPIAVACAE
+810 DVPIAVASAE
-820 LHLGTLRSMQS
+820 MHLGMLRFMQS
-831 RYEAA
+831 RYEAS
-836 AGHFAACADRA
+836 AGHYAAATEQA
-847 RCAGW
+847 RRAGW
-852 VAGEAVALNNQ
+852 VEGEAVALNNQ
-863 ASAYWQLG
+863 ASAYWHLG
-871 RAAETIELLT
+871 QAAETIELLT
-881 EALDAHRRTG
+881 EALEVHRRTG
-891 RTAGEAVTV
+891 RTAGKAVTI

-912 AADEVTEAAAVS
+912 SADAVAEAAAVS

-935 QARDMHQALRDRRNE
+935 QARDMHQALHDRRNE

-961 RDLGDLEPAAAHA
+961 RDLGDLEPALAHA

-1007 EQGLAE
+1007 EQSLAE
-1013 HTLAQ
+1013 HALAR
-1018 DLAGKAGDPAQQAE
+1018 DLAEKAADPAQQAE
-1032 VLMDLGESMTRLGRL
+1032 VLLDLAESMAWLGRL
-1047 DEALLIAQDV
+1047 EEALIIAQDV
-1057 SAAADQLRMPLLQ
+1057 SAAADHLRMPLLQ

-1076 IATTASPELSGQAD
+1076 IATTSIDRASGDVS
-1090 AAKAAAGHRK
+1090 R
-1100 VNVVPWLPVEEG
+1100 
-1112 PDSPGEVGLRLGGER
+1112 
-1127 DHPAVRAE
+1127 
-1135 QAEKLL
+1135 